1 MPVLLFPSAFHIF
14 EMVNA
19 QFHELI
25 LFPDEQQVLLSC
37 ISQGIRHFKK
47 KKVKSNMWSF
57 LLYQPLVIKVVVKSS
72 F

>member
-1 MPVLLFPSAFHIF
+1 MPVLLFPAAFHIF

-47 KKVKSNMWSF
+47 KKS
-57 LLYQPLVIKVVVKSS
+57 QIKHVELPAVSAPCD
-72 F
+72 